1 MDFPIPLTNS
11 LRRQKT
17 DDDYQIDIDVE
28 LLALHSRYGA
38 TVTITPFEPPH
49 FEPGHVHTLGD
60 PIAHADLT
68 ITMATADGHTITRH
82 SDATYPNVLWA
93 LQGLV
98 RGEELIVCG
107 TPRPVR
113 VGQKFR
119 ARHHTCGT
127 AYPHRR
133 MPYPGTSEVW
143 RCQDCDTKHT
153 AHKDATARR
162 RNRKKARA

>member
-1 MDFPIPLTNS
+1 MDFPTPLTNPP
-11 LRRQKT
+11 RQKT
-17 DDDYQIDIDVE
+17 TTAYQTDIDVA
-28 LLALHSRYGA
+28 LLHLRVVRGA
-38 TVTITPFEPPH
+38 TIHITPFEKPH
-49 FEPGHVHTLGD
+49 FKPGHIRTLGD
-60 PIAHADLT
+60 PIDRADLT
-68 ITMATADGHTITRH
+68 ITMTTADGHTITH
-82 SDATYPNVLWA
+82 HADATYPNVLWV
-93 LQGLV
+93 LQRLV

-119 ARHHTCGT
+119 ARNHTCGT

-143 RCQDCDTKHT
+143 RCQDCDAKHT